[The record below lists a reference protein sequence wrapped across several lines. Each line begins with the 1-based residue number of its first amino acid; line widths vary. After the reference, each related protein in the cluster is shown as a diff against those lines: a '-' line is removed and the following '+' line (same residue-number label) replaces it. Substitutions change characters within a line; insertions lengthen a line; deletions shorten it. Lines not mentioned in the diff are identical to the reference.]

1 MLSTF
6 IESILS
12 TIVESE
18 HKKNTDLYLVYRFL
32 LFGFLPYVLINPFPV
47 LYNTVLSPENREKI
61 MRYFGKDIH
70 FYTDKSSY
78 LL

>member
-32 LFGFLPYVLINPFPV
+32 LFGFLPYVLINPLPV
-47 LYNTVLSPENREKI
+47 LYNTVLSPENRGKI